1 MKQHADIAN
10 EPGAFFTLLIGA
22 AVLALMV
29 VAGDSSWL
37 TGRLASD
44 IALLLILWRVFAYA
58 LAAVLVFLHRRFMAF
73 WLGAPARREAS
84 APEPA
89 EGEPAATAEPPDNE
103 MLLRYL
109 ALRATLQWHY
119 RADPYG
125 KDGGEVADN
134 YRPTELILS
143 RHVCEKLTAW
153 AERNA
158 ASLSDAAERMIL
170 NGMAD
175 EHLAHI
181 VREDGWAEWEDE
193 SR

>member
-1 MKQHADIAN
+1 MKRHASLAHD
-10 EPGAFFTLLIGA
+10 PGAFFTLLIGA
-22 AVLALMV
+22 AVLALIV
-29 VAGDSSWL
+29 AAGDIAWL
-37 TGRLASD
+37 TQSLASD
-44 IALLLILWRVFAYA
+44 IAVLLILWRIFAYA
-58 LAAVLVFLHRRFMAF
+58 LAAGLVFLQRRFMAF
-73 WLGAPARREAS
+73 WPGAPATREAP
-84 APEPA
+84 APS
-89 EGEPAATAEPPDNE
+89 EGEPAATAEPPDDE

-125 KDGGEVADN
+125 KDGGEVAGN
-134 YRPTELILS
+134 TRPTELILS
-143 RHVCEKLTAW
+143 RHVCEKLAAW

-193 SR
+193 TQ